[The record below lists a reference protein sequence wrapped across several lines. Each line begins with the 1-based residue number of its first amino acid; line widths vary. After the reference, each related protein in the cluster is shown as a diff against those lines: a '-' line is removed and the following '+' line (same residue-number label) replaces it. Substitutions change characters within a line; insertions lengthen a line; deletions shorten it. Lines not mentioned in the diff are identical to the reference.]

1 MTLAHFNDI
10 VEIEMILL
18 NYSHPFTGTQLDQIR
33 AIVERPSLE
42 IKQITVCIDPEKA
55 LEPQVVALADEVGLS
70 AEAWQTEPLLINPPA
85 LNFIA
90 MALLAELH
98 GRCGYFLPII
108 RTRPIAGSLPPRYE
122 VAEIINLQSV
132 RDLARKGRG

>member
-70 AEAWQTEPLLINPPA
+70 AEAWQTESILVNPPA

-90 MALLAELH
+90 VALLAELH
-98 GRCGYFLPII
+98 GRAGYFPAVV
-108 RTRPIAGSLPPRYE
+108 RTRPVASSLPPRYE